1 MSFMIFKRNKQN
13 ISNIRPS
20 SEEQF
25 VKNYLKENDIKFI
38 AEYEIFDLKY
48 DSKKSRRV
56 DFYLPKLGVYL
67 EYFGWYNKS
76 KKAREDYDEKVRVYV
91 KNDLPTVILYPH
103 ELGIL
108 DYAFHNKLIK
118 LYKIKKFK
126 NNFKLF
132 RYKINRYINFGRP
145 YFLFLSF
152 FVLVLTIKTT
162 EHNNASYDLVFG
174 IGFAIS
180 LHLFILFFRNFVR
193 IIFLNF

>member
-1 MSFMIFKRNKQN
+1 MIFRRNNQN

-132 RYKINRYINFGRP
+132 RYKLNRYINFGRP
-145 YFLFLSF
+145 YLLFLSF
-152 FVLVLTIKTT
+152 FVLILTIKIT
-162 EHNNASYDLVFG
+162 ENNNTSIDIVFG

-180 LHLFILFFRNFVR
+180 FRY
-193 IIFLNF
+193 